1 MSGLISIFSWEGFF
15 ESFFSGVW
23 KGLTKNGLIKFLK
36 KVEEFESGGF
46 SSIKGE
52 KTLKLI
58 LLSSIELLLLF
69 PCSGFLFLLS
79 FLLSFLLLLLLLLL
93 LFLLL
98 LLLCFHLTF

>member
-52 KTLKLI
+52 KTLMTNWIRI
-58 LLSSIELLLLF
+58 LHLLY
-69 PCSGFLFLLS
+69 SR
-79 FLLSFLLLLLLLLL
+79 
-93 LFLLL
+93 
-98 LLLCFHLTF
+98 